1 MSTLHVMVASYSRLA
16 RDSFN
21 GESGSG
27 RIIMPLIDAR
37 MDEFNCG
44 CYKVNDLGFVSPMT
58 TDQLLSRSNALALI
72 DEHKPEVIIG
82 EGHMLFLDEME
93 NYTRLAAIYPDAQD
107 LLYLAVERFQR
118 GMAVPVDSVD
128 LVYLR
133 GTGAWQKRKRLR
145 DSL

>member
-1 MSTLHVMVASYSRLA
+1 MLKTDFYMSEVVYSCLE

-93 NYTRLAAIYPDAQD
+93 NYTRVARSIRMLKTYFIWP
-107 LLYLAVERFQR
+107 
-118 GMAVPVDSVD
+118 
-128 LVYLR
+128 
-133 GTGAWQKRKRLR
+133 
-145 DSL
+145 